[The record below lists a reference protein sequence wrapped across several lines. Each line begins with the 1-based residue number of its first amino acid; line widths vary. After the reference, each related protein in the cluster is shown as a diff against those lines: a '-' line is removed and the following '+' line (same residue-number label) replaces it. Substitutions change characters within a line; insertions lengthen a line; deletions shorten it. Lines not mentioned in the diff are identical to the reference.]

1 MHIFYKILLLNEHF
15 QEILH
20 LTGLVAIRLQAW
32 NLPEAAG
39 MQLPAELHR

>member
-32 NLPEAAG
+32 NLPEAAR